1 MPEEKELWM
10 ILNDELSTL
19 SKYISLEDDF
29 KSYRHRVN
37 IVLWFHGV
45 FKALYW
51 MNGWLLVRGMLLL
64 SHSITQG
71 SQVTPLLSCY
81 VSLLRRGQWRHS
93 SPCIQI
99 QLSHRYTFNFVSS
112 ALYFFTIFFPPTV
125 NNKGSFKKQT
135 NTCLMSMTTLF
146 EL

>member
-1 MPEEKELWM
+1 M
-10 ILNDELSTL
+10 INCHPLASTL
-19 SKYISLEDDF
+19 AYADDF
-29 KSYRHRVN
+29 KSYRHRAKAPKLQ
-37 IVLWFHGV
+37 IRFHGV

-51 MNGWLLVRGMLLL
+51 MKGRLLVRGMLLL

-81 VSLLRRGQWRHS
+81 VALLRRGLWRHS

-112 ALYFFTIFFPPTV
+112 ALYFFTYYFFPLTV
-125 NNKGSFKKQT
+125 NNKGSFKK
-135 NTCLMSMTTLF
+135 TTLHA
-146 EL
+146 